1 MNMADV
7 KVLIVEDDPTLLDV
21 IKYNVVKN
29 GYTAITATD
38 GVKAL
43 EVARKEK
50 PGLILLDIM
59 LPGIDGLE
67 VCRILRHEM
76 SIPILMLTAKA
87 TEIDK
92 VVGLEIGADDYMTKP
107 FSMAELIARVKALLR
122 RTEAVDKDKTENK
135 QKDHPVVIFGEIEI
149 DIDRHTV
156 KRTGKPVELTPKEFD
171 LLVFL
176 ILGRGRVVSRD
187 HILNKVWNFDY
198 TGDTR
203 TVDVH
208 INWLRKKLED
218 NPGQPRFIVTVRGSG
233 YKFQE

>member
-1 MNMADV
+1 MTDA
-7 KVLIVEDDPTLLDV
+7 KVLIVEDDNTLLEV
-21 IKYNVVKN
+21 LKYNIVKN
-29 GYTAITATD
+29 GYAAVTATD
-38 GVKAL
+38 GIQAL
-43 EVARKEK
+43 EVARREH
-50 PGLILLDIM
+50 PGLIILDIM
-59 LPGIDGLE
+59 LPGLDGLE

-76 SIPILMLTAKA
+76 SIPILMLTARA

-107 FSMAELIARVKALLR
+107 FSMAELMARVKALLR
-122 RTEAVDKDKTENK
+122 RTEVADKSKSETEK
-135 QKDHPVVIFGEIEI
+135 KDHPVVVFGEIEL

-156 KRTGKPVELTPKEFD
+156 KRAGKSVELTPKEFD

>member
-1 MNMADV
+1 MADV
-7 KVLIVEDDPTLLDV
+7 KVLIVEDDLTLLEV
-21 IKYNVVKN
+21 LKYNVIKN

-38 GVKAL
+38 GVKAI
-43 EVARKEK
+43 EVAQREH
-50 PGLILLDIM
+50 PSLIVLDVM
-59 LPGIDGLE
+59 LPGLDGLE
-67 VCRILRHEM
+67 VCRILKRDM
-76 SIPILMLTAKA
+76 SLRILMLTARA

-107 FSMAELIARVKALLR
+107 FSMAELMARIKALLR
-122 RTEAVDKDKTENK
+122 RAEVVEGEKSEVK
-135 QKDHPVVIFGEIEI
+135 QKARPLVQFGDIEI
-149 DIDRHTV
+149 DIERHTV
-156 KRTGKPVELTPKEFD
+156 KRAGKPVELTPKEFD

-176 ILGRGRVVSRD
+176 VEGRGRVLSRD

-218 NPGQPRFIVTVRGSG
+218 NPTSPRYLLTVRGIG

>member
-1 MNMADV
+1 MADV
-7 KVLIVEDDPTLLDV
+7 KVLIVEDDLTLLEV
-21 IKYNVVKN
+21 LKYNVIKN

-38 GVKAL
+38 GVKAI
-43 EVARKEK
+43 EVAQREH
-50 PGLILLDIM
+50 PSLIVLDVM
-59 LPGIDGLE
+59 LPGLDGLE
-67 VCRILRHEM
+67 VCRILKRDM
-76 SIPILMLTAKA
+76 SLRILMLTARA

-107 FSMAELIARVKALLR
+107 FSMAELMARIKALLR
-122 RTEAVDKDKTENK
+122 RAEVVEGEKSEVK
-135 QKDHPVVIFGEIEI
+135 QKARPLVQFGDIEI
-149 DIDRHTV
+149 DIERHTV
-156 KRTGKPVELTPKEFD
+156 KRAGKPVELTPKEFD

-176 ILGRGRVVSRD
+176 VEGRGRVLSRD

-218 NPGQPRFIVTVRGSG
+218 NPNNPRYLLTVRGIG